1 MSTAATI
8 SHEAA
13 SQRQHTRMKVAAQA
27 IIDGKVY
34 ATSDW
39 SVGGVCIKDYELP
52 VAIGDVLL
60 PQMRFNFDGFDM
72 TIDVELVVRHINSEQ
87 NIVGGAFSQMSWQ
100 QLSLLHFVRDA
111 YLSGEIVDAGDILHV
126 IQRDNSA
133 RIRTTAMPEAEK
145 TPRRA
150 LFDILKK
157 NVGLLMFV
165 IAAVLLT
172 GYVLVNLYTRTF
184 VVAAE
189 GAVTSPFG
197 TVLRAPTSA
206 TVTSFAVKPGDKVEP
221 NQILASMERI
231 DGSVLNVVANCRC
244 VVGERLAQLGAP
256 LSRAAPIISLAPI
269 RGNVQTTLVVRLK
282 DLRKVSVGDKVAI
295 NFFNDD
301 SEAFGRVKSIL
312 LPGLTDP
319 ETLERTGLKVPDL
332 AGSVVVEFDE
342 GVGPARLGQPVSGRI
357 RTLRIGL

>member
-34 ATSDW
+34 QTSDW
-39 SVGGVCIKDYELP
+39 SVGGVCIKDYEHN
-52 VAIGDVLL
+52 VSIGDILL

-72 TIDVELVVRHINSEQ
+72 TIDVELAVRHINDQQ
-87 NIVGGAFSQMSWQ
+87 NIIGGAFSQMSWQ

-111 YLSGEIVDAGDILHV
+111 YLSGEIIDAGDILHV
-126 IQRDNSA
+126 LQRDNSA
-133 RIRTTAMPEAEK
+133 RVRTTSMPEAEK

-150 LFDILKK
+150 VFEALRK
-157 NVGLLMFV
+157 NFGLLLFV
-165 IAAVLLT
+165 VAAVLLSA
-172 GYVLVNLYTRTF
+172 YVLVNLYTRTF

-206 TVTSFAVKPGDKVEP
+206 TVTSFAVKPGDRVEP
-221 NQILASMERI
+221 NQILASMERV

-256 LSRAAPIISLAPI
+256 LSRAAPIISLAPV
-269 RGNVQTTLVVRLK
+269 RGKVETTLVVRLK
-282 DLRKVSVGDKVAI
+282 ELRKVSVGDKVAI

-332 AGSVVVEFDE
+332 AGSVVVEFDQE
-342 GVGPARLGQPVSGRI
+342 VGPGRLGQPVSGRI